1 MTPQLFSVYP
11 WEFQLSAS
19 ISKAWIRLV
28 KAFTSGNDKKFECR
42 ADGAIFAFG
51 DPLEDSVGD
60 GLSETISALVR
71 AGGF

>member
-28 KAFTSGNDKKFECR
+28 KAFTSGKDKKFECR
-42 ADGAIFAFG
+42 ADDAIFTFRKVQ
-51 DPLEDSVGD
+51 EDSVAY
-60 GLSETISALVR
+60 GLSVAIAALVH